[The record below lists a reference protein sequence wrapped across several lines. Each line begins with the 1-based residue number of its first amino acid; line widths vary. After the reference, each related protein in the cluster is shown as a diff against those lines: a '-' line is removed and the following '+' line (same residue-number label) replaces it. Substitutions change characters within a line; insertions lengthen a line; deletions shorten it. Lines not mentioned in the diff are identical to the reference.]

1 MAGNSNPNH
10 KHDVVIVGSGG
21 ANIASLTGALERLGT
36 EAALSTDIDEIRAAR
51 AVILPGVGAAAD
63 AMARLRSFGLDALL
77 PTLEQPVFGI
87 CLGMQL
93 LAAGSEEDDAEC
105 LAVVP
110 GRARRLPAS
119 PDLPVP
125 HMGWNR
131 VRKEGDSVLLRDV
144 PDGAHFYF
152 IHSYALPPA
161 DTTTGRTEYG
171 SEFTAVFE
179 SGNFFATQFHP
190 ERSSAHGAT
199 VLKNFLEYAL

>member
-1 MAGNSNPNH
+1 MAQTR
-10 KHDVVIVGSGG
+10 DLVIVGSGG
-21 ANIASLTGALERLGT
+21 ANIASLTGALGRLGVD
-36 EAALSTDIDEIRAAR
+36 APLSTDADEIRAAR

-63 AMARLRSFGLDALL
+63 AMNRLRSLGLTEVL
-77 PTLEQPVFGI
+77 PALEQPVLGI

-105 LAVVP
+105 LGVVP
-110 GRARRLPAS
+110 GRAARLPAS

-131 VRKEGDSVLLRDV
+131 VRRQGESVLLRDV

-152 IHSYALPPA
+152 IHSYALPLA
-161 DTTTGRTEYG
+161 ETTTGRTDYG
-171 SEFTAVFE
+171 IEFTAVFE

-190 ERSSAHGAT
+190 ERSSVHGAT
-199 VLKNFLEYAL
+199 VLKNFLEHAL